1 MPQYKGVNE
10 PHPSTLA
17 KYGLSLAYWK
27 KMVRQQDS
35 RCAICRRD
43 NVRLVIDHEHAPG
56 WKHMPAEKR
65 RKYVRGLLCDREN
78 HWIVGKYATVELLRL
93 SADYLERYERKKS
106 ESTEQ

>member
-1 MPQYKGVNE
+1 
-10 PHPSTLA
+10 
-17 KYGLSLAYWK
+17 
-27 KMVRQQDS
+27 
-35 RCAICRRD
+35 
-43 NVRLVIDHEHAPG
+43 
-56 WKHMPAEKR
+56 MPAEKR